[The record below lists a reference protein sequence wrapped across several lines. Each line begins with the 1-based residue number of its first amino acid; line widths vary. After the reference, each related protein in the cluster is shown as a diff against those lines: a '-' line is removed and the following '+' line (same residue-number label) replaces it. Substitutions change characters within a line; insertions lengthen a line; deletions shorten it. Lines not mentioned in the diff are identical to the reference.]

1 MKRLFAAMLLA
12 LATAPALAHDQA
24 LARSPSLSAT
34 PHLAPIKP
42 APDFTLRDPDGQTVQ
57 LAQLHGRTVLLA
69 FVFTT
74 CAGACP
80 LILHQMSLL
89 QSRLE
94 KAGLMQGRAVLLSVT
109 VDPARDTPEVLA
121 GHARKFSA
129 RQGWLFLHE
138 NPDNLAPMLAA
149 YGEWTRKLDDGDIDH
164 PARIYLI
171 DPEGRIR
178 EIYSLAFFDE
188 RQAAIDIQAIARESA
203 SSIGVASRHARAR

>member
-1 MKRLFAAMLLA
+1 MKRLFAATLLA
-12 LATAPALAHDQA
+12 LATVPALAHDQV

-42 APDFTLRDPDGQTVQ
+42 APDFALRDPAGQTVR
-57 LAQLHGRTVLLA
+57 LAQLQGRTVLLA

-89 QSRLE
+89 QGRLE

-109 VDPARDTPEVLA
+109 VDPARDTPEILA
-121 GHARKFSA
+121 QHARTFGA
-129 RQGWLFLHE
+129 RPGWLFLRE
-138 NPDNLAPMLAA
+138 ESDNLAPVLDA
-149 YGEWTRKLDDGDIDH
+149 YGEWTRKMEGGDIDH

-171 DPEGRIR
+171 DPVGRIR

-188 RQAAIDIQAIARESA
+188 RHAAIDIQAIARESA
-203 SSIGVASRHARAR
+203 SKIGVASRH